1 MQGGCVKELAWHTCS
16 HSSSSAGGSSDIS
29 STHSLIGSGTI
40 THIQCTYATIIF
52 YQLEA
57 LLQRVRQVH

>member
-16 HSSSSAGGSSDIS
+16 HSSAGGSSDIS

-40 THIQCTYATIIF
+40 TLQCTYATIIF
-52 YQLEA
+52 YHLEA
-57 LLQRVRQVH
+57 LLHRVRQVH

>member
-1 MQGGCVKELAWHTCS
+1 MQEGCVKELAWHTCS
-16 HSSSSAGGSSDIS
+16 NSSAAGVSSDIS

-40 THIQCTYATIIF
+40 TRIQCTYASIKF
-52 YQLEA
+52 CQLEA